1 MKPTLL
7 CCGALALLLGICLL
21 TAHPAWYGLA
31 LVNLLTFSLYGGDKL
46 AAQRQWWR
54 IPERTLLGLG
64 VVGGWPGGLLGQ
76 WLFRHKTRKAAFRNA
91 FMLSVVANLLLL
103 LALWYGLYGR
113 WLL

>member
-31 LVNLLTFSLYGGDKL
+31 LVNLLTFLLYGGDKL
-46 AAQRQWWR
+46 AARRQWRR
-54 IPERTLLGLG
+54 IPERILLGIG

-76 WLFRHKTRKAAFRNA
+76 WLFRHKTRKEAFRNA
-91 FMLSVVANLLLL
+91 FLLSVVANLLLL

>member
-46 AAQRQWWR
+46 AAQRQWRR

-64 VVGGWPGGLLGQ
+64 VVGGAGPADCSASGC
-76 WLFRHKTRKAAFRNA
+76 FVIRRARRHSGTP
-91 FMLSVVANLLLL
+91 SCC
-103 LALWYGLYGR
+103 R
-113 WLL
+113 W

>member
-46 AAQRQWWR
+46 AAQRQWRR

-64 VVGGWPGGLLGQ
+64 VVGAGPADCSASGC
-76 WLFRHKTRKAAFRNA
+76 FAIRRARRHSGTP
-91 FMLSVVANLLLL
+91 SCC
-103 LALWYGLYGR
+103 R
-113 WLL
+113 W